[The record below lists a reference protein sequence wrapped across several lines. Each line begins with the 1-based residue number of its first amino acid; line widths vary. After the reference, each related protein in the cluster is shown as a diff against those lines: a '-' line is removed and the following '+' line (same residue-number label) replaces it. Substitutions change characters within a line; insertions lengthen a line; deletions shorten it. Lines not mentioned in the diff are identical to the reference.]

1 MQLLLGNRLPGPIIY
16 VIISLNGESILPL
29 IRDAIPRIAPTG
41 IMVPTRR
48 LPGP

>member
-1 MQLLLGNRLPGPIIY
+1 MQLLLGNRFAGLIIY
-16 VIISLNGESILPL
+16 DKSLNGESILPL
-29 IRDAIPRIAPTG
+29 IRDAIPRIAPTR